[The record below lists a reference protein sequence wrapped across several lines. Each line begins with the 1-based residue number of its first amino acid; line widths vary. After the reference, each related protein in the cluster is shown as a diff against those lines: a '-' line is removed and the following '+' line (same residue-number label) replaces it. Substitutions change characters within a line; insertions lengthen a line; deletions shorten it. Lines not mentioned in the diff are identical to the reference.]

1 MAIDANSRVWQNIAD
16 HINAEIQATQKS
28 LEVKGLDTA
37 ATEFERGRI
46 KALRDILDLA
56 APSDATPAFD
66 PLII

>member
-28 LEVKGLDTA
+28 LEVRGLDIAT
-37 ATEFERGRI
+37 TEFERGRI
-46 KALRDILDLA
+46 KALREILDLA

-66 PLII
+66 PLVI